1 MVIIITGQLGCGTRK
16 EMPLEQTVKRGRTKV
31 SRAALLEAA
40 AAIFF
45 EQGYAATGIDAIIER
60 AGGSKRNIYNEF
72 GSKDGLFAAIITEN
86 VEKVLAPFAVDN
98 LVTHNLRS
106 TLLAFGT
113 ALIEGLLS
121 PPLLG
126 IYRIAVTESARFP
139 GLAGRFYDHGPGHAS
154 ARLTQVLEA
163 ARRRGELRVSDC
175 AIAADQ
181 FVGLIRGN
189 LHLQVV
195 LGLRAVP
202 DADET
207 GRWVGTAVDLF
218 LEGARA

>member
-1 MVIIITGQLGCGTRK
+1 MA
-16 EMPLEQTVKRGRTKV
+16 QTASRGRIKV

-60 AGGSKRNIYNEF
+60 AGGSKRNIYSEF
-72 GSKDGLFAAIITEN
+72 GSKDGLFAAIVSEN
-86 VEKVLAPFAVDN
+86 VEKALAPLAVEDA
-98 LVTHNLRS
+98 TTQELRS

-113 ALIEGLLS
+113 TLIEGLLS
-121 PPLLG
+121 QPLLG
-126 IYRIAVTESARFP
+126 IYRIVVTEGVRFP
-139 GLAGRFYDHGPGHAS
+139 GLARRFFEHGPGLAS
-154 ARLTQVLEA
+154 ASLSRVLEA
-163 ARRRGELRVSDC
+163 AARRGELRVADC
-175 AIAADQ
+175 VTAADQ

-195 LGLRAVP
+195 LGLRPPP

-207 GRWVGTAVDLF
+207 GRWVHAAVDLY
-218 LEGARA
+218 LKGARA